1 MRHQRRTDLS
11 GSAEITEA
19 GAIQR
24 LQASVQRLEHSERLQ
39 RALFAIA
46 DMAASGLDMQSLM
59 EGLHR
64 SIAQLMYAENFL
76 IAQHDP
82 ERGTVRFLYFA
93 DVMDGSIFQPGQE
106 FSVEQLRDTL
116 TLRLIQRAQPMRGPS
131 DTIARALG
139 LKQGHGIGTPSVDF
153 MAVPMCRDGQVL
165 GILAVQSYEEGR
177 GYTQSDEHVL
187 AFVAGHVLNAV
198 ERKQGQEALER
209 RVAERTRELACAN
222 AKLQEQVRESERAA
236 HLQATLYRIAAL
248 SHGED
253 GNEAFYRSIHRAVG
267 ELLDVESF
275 CIALI
280 SDDGQWLDFPYY
292 VDSSGAELQ
301 RRPMGWGMSEYA
313 IRRAQT
319 LLIDADEVNAL
330 IAQGEVD
337 AATYGT
343 PAVSW
348 LGAPLMGAQG
358 VMGMVVVQSYRA
370 DLYYTQQD
378 AELLTFVSY
387 QIANTL
393 QRRQQAEAL
402 QTLNAE
408 LEERVQERTQEL
420 RRQIVVREQAQ
431 KQLKHQVMHDS
442 LTGLPNRLYLRER
455 LERAFD
461 AQKLDPAHGFA
472 LLYLDV
478 DRFKLFNDGLGH
490 GVGDEVL
497 RIVSARMADCVRAP
511 DIVGRLSG
519 DEFAVLLEDCPQ
531 PSAACLVAERIQTR
545 MAEAIEVGG
554 RQLHISVSI
563 GIAMSRQAYRTVDQ
577 LVHDADTALYRAKAS
592 GRQRFVM
599 FDEALHVSAMNV
611 LDLEQ
616 QMRDALEQGQFVAYF
631 QPIVR
636 LADGGV
642 TGYEALIRWQHP
654 ELGLL
659 GPGQFLPAAEKTGLI
674 EAIDW
679 HMYGLACRAAPA
691 LLGQDKILNINIS
704 PCHFHSRN
712 FPQRLLDLAA
722 QAGVATDRLCVEVIE
737 SSLLADPDTATEI
750 LGSLHEAGVRIALD
764 DFGTGYSSLSH
775 VHRFPLR
782 TLKID
787 RSFIAPLGL
796 DSPQRSTAIVSAV
809 LGLARSLNLGV
820 VAEGVETTAQRDALL
835 SMGCVHGQGFLFGRP
850 APATGLP

>member
-1 MRHQRRTDLS
+1 MSHERRTNPS
-11 GSAEITEA
+11 GSTEMTET
-19 GAIQR
+19 GAIER
-24 LQASVQRLEHSERLQ
+24 LRASVQRLEHSERLQ

-46 DMAASGLDMQSLM
+46 DMAASGLDMQRLL

-64 SIAQLMYAENFL
+64 IVSQLMYAENFY
-76 IAQHDP
+76 IALHDP
-82 ERGTVRFLYFA
+82 QRETVRFVYFS
-93 DVMDGSIFQPGQE
+93 DVMDGQVYRPDQE
-106 FSVEQLRDTL
+106 FTVGQLRDTI
-116 TLRLIQRAQPMRGPS
+116 TLRLIRRARPMRGSS
-131 DTIARALG
+131 DEIARALG
-139 LKQGHGIGTPSVDF
+139 LEQGHGVGTPSVDF
-153 MAVPMCRDGQVL
+153 MAVPMCRDGQVF

-198 ERKQGQEALER
+198 ERKLGQEALER
-209 RVAERTRELACAN
+209 RVAERTRELALAN
-222 AKLQEQVRESERAA
+222 DRLQEQVRESERAV

-248 SHGED
+248 GHGQD
-253 GNEAFYRSIHRAVG
+253 SNEAFYRSIHQAVG
-267 ELLDVESF
+267 ELLNAESF
-275 CIALI
+275 CIALV

-292 VDSSGAELQ
+292 VDSSGAELV
-301 RRPMGWGMSEYA
+301 RRPMGRGMSEYA
-313 IRRAQT
+313 IRCART
-319 LLIDADEVNAL
+319 LRLEAEAIGAL
-330 IAQGEVD
+330 IEQGEVD

-348 LGAPLMGAQG
+348 LGAPLMGARG
-358 VMGMVVVQSYRA
+358 VMGVVVVQSYRS
-370 DLYYTQQD
+370 DLHYTQQD

-387 QIANTL
+387 QIASTL

-402 QTLNAE
+402 QALNAQ
-408 LEERVQERTQEL
+408 LEQRVQERTQEL
-420 RRQIVVREQAQ
+420 RRQIVVRERAQ

-455 LERAFD
+455 LERALG
-461 AQKLDPAHGFA
+461 AQKLDPARSFA

-519 DEFAVLLEDCPQ
+519 DEFAVLLENCPQ
-531 PSAACLVAERIQTR
+531 PSSACLVAERIQAR

-554 RQLHISVSI
+554 RQLHVSVSI
-563 GIAMSRQAYRTVDQ
+563 GIAMSRQSYRTVDQ
-577 LVHDADTALYRAKAS
+577 LLHDADTALYRAKAA
-592 GRQRFVM
+592 GRQRFVL
-599 FDEALHVSAMNV
+599 FDEALHASAMNV

-616 QMRDALEQGQFVAYF
+616 QMRVALEEEQFMSYF

-636 LADGGV
+636 LADGDV
-642 TGYEALIRWQHP
+642 TGYEALIRWRHP
-654 ELGLL
+654 EYGVL
-659 GPGQFLPAAEKTGLI
+659 GPGQFLPAAEETGLI
-674 EAIDW
+674 ETIDW
-679 HMYGLACRAAPA
+679 HMYRLAFQAAPA
-691 LLGQDKILNINIS
+691 LLGPDKILNINIS

-712 FPQRLLDLAA
+712 FPRRLLDLAA
-722 QAGVATDRLCVEVIE
+722 WAGVAVDQLCVEVTE
-737 SSLLADPDTATEI
+737 SSLLSDPDAAAEI

-796 DSPQRSTAIVSAV
+796 GAQQRSTAIVSAV
-809 LGLARSLNLGV
+809 LSLAASLDLDV
-820 VAEGVETTAQRDALL
+820 VAEGVESTAQRDVLL
-835 SMGCVHGQGFLFGRP
+835 SMGCVHAQGFLFGRP

>member
-1 MRHQRRTDLS
+1 MSHERPDPLDPT
-11 GSAEITEA
+11 EMTEA

-64 SIAQLMYAENFL
+64 SIAQLMYAENFF

-82 ERGTVRFLYFA
+82 ERGTIRFLYFS
-93 DVMDGSIFQPGQE
+93 DVMDGQIYRPDQE
-106 FSVEQLRDTL
+106 YTVDQVRDTI
-116 TLRLIQRAQPMRGPS
+116 TLRLIQAARPMRGPS
-131 DTIARALG
+131 DEIARALG
-139 LKQGHGIGTPSVDF
+139 LERGHGVGTPSVDF
-153 MAVPMCRDGQVL
+153 MAVPMCRDDQVL
-165 GILAVQSYEEGR
+165 GILAVQSYQEGQS
-177 GYTQSDEHVL
+177 YTQSDEHVL

-222 AKLQEQVRESERAA
+222 TKLQEQVCESERAA
-236 HLQATLYRIAAL
+236 HLQTTLYRIAAL

-253 GNEAFYRSIHRAVG
+253 GNEAFYRGIHQAVG
-267 ELLDVESF
+267 ELLDAESF
-275 CIALI
+275 CIALM
-280 SDDGQWLDFPYY
+280 SADGQWLDFPYY
-292 VDSSGAELQ
+292 VDSSGAELL
-301 RRPMGWGMSEYA
+301 RRPMGRGMSEYA
-313 IRRAQT
+313 IRCAQT
-319 LLIDADEVNAL
+319 LLVDEGEVDAL

-337 AATYGT
+337 AVTYGT

-348 LGAPLMGAQG
+348 LGAPLMGARG
-358 VMGMVVVQSYRA
+358 VMGVVVVQSYRS
-370 DLYYTQQD
+370 DLHYTQQD

-420 RRQIVVREQAQ
+420 RRQIVVRERAQ

-455 LERAFD
+455 LERALA
-461 AQKLDPAHGFA
+461 AQKLDPEHSFA

-519 DEFAVLLEDCPQ
+519 DEFAVLLENCPQ
-531 PSAACLVAERIQTR
+531 PFSACLVAERIQAR

-554 RQLHISVSI
+554 RQLHVSVSI
-563 GIAMSRQAYRTVDQ
+563 GIAMSRQVYQTVDQ
-577 LVHDADTALYRAKAS
+577 LLHDADTALYRAKAA
-592 GRQRFVM
+592 GRRRFVM
-599 FDEALHVSAMNV
+599 FDETLHASAMNV

-616 QMRDALEQGQFVAYF
+616 QMRDALEQAQFAAYF

-636 LADGGV
+636 LADGSV

-654 ELGLL
+654 TLGLL

-679 HMYGLACRAAPA
+679 HMYGLACRAASG
-691 LLGQDKILNINIS
+691 LLGRDKILNINIS

-712 FPQRLLDLAA
+712 FPKRLLDLASR
-722 QAGVATDRLCVEVIE
+722 AGVAADQLCVEVIE
-737 SSLLADPDTATEI
+737 SSLLADPDAATEI

-796 DSPQRSTAIVSAV
+796 DSPKRSTAIVAAV
-809 LGLARSLNLGV
+809 LGLAQSLNLGV
-820 VAEGVETTAQRDALL
+820 VAEGVETAAQQDALL
-835 SMGCVHGQGFLFGRP
+835 SMGCVHAQGFLFGRP
-850 APATGLP
+850 APATALS